1 MEDNITGFNLS
12 VDTYKKA
19 KALKMKDPRYYIY
32 ASLRGSGMSMRD
44 SWAVAFQGQGFNWDK
59 AVLEREMNKLES
71 LESVQTRI
79 AEIQGKKSASLE
91 EDVVSPEQLAK
102 ATSKEQIL
110 KDLVIVK
117 GKYKPGSKEWTE
129 AVKMIADYNKIKQ
142 DEMQTEDTTV
152 HFYIPAQYPVDCQ
165 SCLIFKN
172 GKSEFQQ
179 KKKS

>member
-1 MEDNITGFNLS
+1 MEDNTTGFTLS

-59 AVLEREMNKLES
+59 AALERAMNKLES
-71 LESVQTRI
+71 LESVQNRI
-79 AEIQGKKSASLE
+79 AEIQGKKSANESADAL
-91 EDVVSPEQLAK
+91 SPEELAK

-110 KDLVIVK
+110 TDLVIARRRMK
-117 GKYKPGSKEWTE
+117 EGTKEWTE
-129 AVKMIADYNKIKQ
+129 QTRLIAEYARIKQ
-142 DEMQTEDTTV
+142 DELQTEDTTV
-152 HFYIPAQYPVDCQ
+152 HFYIPKEYPTDCQ

-172 GKSEFQQ
+172 GKSEFQ

>member
-1 MEDNITGFNLS
+1 MDGETTGYNLS
-12 VDTYKKA
+12 VDVYKKA

-32 ASLRGSGMSMRD
+32 ASLRGSGMSIRD
-44 SWAVAFQGQGFNWDK
+44 SWAIAFQGQGFNWPKDT
-59 AVLEREMNKLES
+59 LEREMNKLEA
-71 LESVQTRI
+71 LDSVQTRI
-79 AEIQGKKSASLE
+79 SEIQGKRSANLE

-152 HFYIPAQYPVDCQ
+152 HFFIPANYPTDCQ

-172 GKSEFQQ
+172 GKSEFQK